1 MGFPVHCYEKFCFM
15 SLIET
20 AALYFINTGYRSFES
35 LRHFTNTV
43 KTCKAVFSVFL
54 TFYTY
59 FLEIRSVPIIGHR
72 FVIEPIIAFV
82 CSGTASFY
90 TVCPCRKFAM
100 VAVEHRIGYE
110 ICKIS
115 IQSPSCFYR
124 FIINVHYF
132 RFRNKNPLIICSF
145 FLSGSK
151 SGIECRSSCKS
162 CGIAYENI
170 IASGR
175 TYLGIFAVGSTHV

>member
-1 MGFPVHCYEKFCFM
+1 M
-15 SLIET
+15 
-20 AALYFINTGYRSFES
+20 
-35 LRHFTNTV
+35 RHFTNTV

-59 FLEIRSVPIIGHR
+59 FPENRSVPFIIGHR
-72 FVIEPIIAFV
+72 FIIEPIIAFIF
-82 CSGTASFY
+82 SGTASYYVFA
-90 TVCPCRKFAM
+90 PCFKTCM

-151 SGIECRSSCKS
+151 SGIEYRSCCKS

-170 IASGR
+170 IASVR

>member
-1 MGFPVHCYEKFCFM
+1 M
-15 SLIET
+15 
-20 AALYFINTGYRSFES
+20 
-35 LRHFTNTV
+35 RHFTNTV

-59 FLEIRSVPIIGHR
+59 FPENRSVPIIVSYFTMVII
-72 FVIEPIIAFV
+72 FVIKKPIIAFA
-82 CSGTASFY
+82 CFGTASFY

-100 VAVEHRIGYE
+100 VAVEHKIGYE

-124 FIINVHYF
+124 FIINVPYF

-145 FLSGSK
+145 FRSGSK
-151 SGIECRSSCKS
+151 SGFEYLSCCKS

-170 IASGR
+170 TASVR
-175 TYLGIFAVGSTHV
+175 TFLGIYAVGSTHV